1 MFHDRRQRHAE
12 RLRQRADRQS
22 GLLGEPGQQGPPRR
36 VGKRREGAV
45 ERRGI
50 KLNHVVNY
58 RRTVGAVKPHASD
71 RWLKVKS
78 NSAPPQASRLVR
90 PWEAAHTRRM
100 HPDICG
106 KIHRRAATPRLP

>member
-1 MFHDRRQRHAE
+1 MFHYRRQRHAE

-45 ERRGI
+45 ERHGI

-71 RWLKVKS
+71 RWLQGEEQFGAAS
-78 NSAPPQASRLVR
+78 SLPLGAAMGGCPHAPDAPGFA
-90 PWEAAHTRRM
+90 E
-100 HPDICG
+100 
-106 KIHRRAATPRLP
+106 

>member
-1 MFHDRRQRHAE
+1 MFHYRRQRHAE

-71 RWLKVKS
+71 RWLQGEEQFGAAS
-78 NSAPPQASRLVR
+78 SLPLGAAMGGCPHAPDAPGFA
-90 PWEAAHTRRM
+90 E
-100 HPDICG
+100 
-106 KIHRRAATPRLP
+106 